1 VLRALPEF
9 AVPAPSETAVLA
21 MADGAEIRLRRY
33 GPRNGTR
40 LALSHGNGLA
50 IDVYAPFWLPLAAS
64 FEVVVFDVR
73 NHGQNALHGTKGH
86 NWQNFFADFEDIFH
100 GIQRHFGEA
109 PTVGVFH
116 SLSAVAALQH
126 TLARG
131 ARWSALA
138 LFDPPIYPRD
148 GHSLRAEHVADMT
161 SMMNRSNR
169 RPQSYRRPE
178 DFAAQLARL
187 PQFSRVMAEGPMLF
201 ARHTLRENA
210 HGLWEL
216 CNPRE
221 LEAGIY
227 LSQDDPT
234 LWPRMRDL
242 PVPVIL
248 IGGDPAVSKTPA
260 AKVCA
265 AIHAETGVEYAAIPD
280 TTHFLQI
287 EKPQACQEALLAFLK
302 RHGLLNRQDEG
313 DAG

>member
-1 VLRALPEF
+1 VLEALPEF
-9 AVPAPSETAVLA
+9 EVPTPSETAVLA

-33 GPRNGTR
+33 GSRRGTR

-50 IDVYAPFWLPLAAS
+50 TNIYAPFWLPLTED
-64 FEVVVFDVR
+64 FELVVFDVR
-73 NHGQNALHGTKGH
+73 NHGQNALHGANGH
-86 NWQNFFADFEDIFH
+86 NWQTFFADFEDIFQ

-116 SLSAVAALQH
+116 SLSAIAALQH
-126 TLARG
+126 TLAHDG
-131 ARWSALA
+131 RWVALA

-148 GHSLRAEHVADMT
+148 GHPLRAAHLADMT
-161 SMMNRSNR
+161 SLMNRSNR

-178 DFAAQLARL
+178 NFAAQLARL
-187 PQFSRVMAEGPMLF
+187 PQFSRVLPVGPMLF

-210 HGLWEL
+210 DGLWEL

-234 LWPRMRDL
+234 LWPRMRYL
-242 PVPVIL
+242 PVPTIL
-248 IGGDPAVSKTPA
+248 IGGDPAVSGTPA
-260 AKVCA
+260 AKICA
-265 AIHAETGVEYAAIPD
+265 AIHEEISIEYMAIPE

-287 EKPQACQEALLAFLK
+287 EKPEACRQALLKFLEA
-302 RHGLLNRQDEG
+302 HGLLNKPNT
-313 DAG
+313 